1 VGVKIKKVA
10 MSSYFLALDLGSAK
24 LKALVA
30 QITGPD
36 TWQIVFPAMR
46 KSQGIKQGMID
57 NLELAVSDL
66 DNLLSEMEGVNRN
79 FVFKQ
84 ATIGIN
90 GPHLETRISKGVSV
104 ISRPD
109 GEITE
114 DDKDRALKAAQACVL
129 PANLF
134 LAQTVIKNY
143 TIDGMTKVKDP
154 IGLKGLRLELECLLV
169 NAFTP
174 IIRNVNRLGE
184 TLGLNLHYLILPYA
198 GAEIALTNQD
208 KELGAAA
215 LDLGAGTTSL
225 CVYEDNELLDLKV
238 FGVGGNNITNDIA
251 VGLKTYIDVAEK
263 IKVSEGLAL
272 AKKCPK
278 GAQIDLNQY
287 FEEAQEEEK
296 INKRFLAEIIEARL
310 TEIFDMAG
318 THLKELNRFGKL
330 PGGIVLFGGG
340 AQMPFITELAK
351 EKFKLPVRLAKP
363 DIDWYKETP
372 DPSFMSALGLID
384 ITFKGMTGKNIRLTG
399 DNIFKKFMNSIER
412 HFSL

>member
-1 VGVKIKKVA
+1 
-10 MSSYFLALDLGSAK
+10 MSSYILALDLGSSK
-24 LKALVA
+24 IKVLVA

-57 NLELAVSDL
+57 NLELVIADL
-66 DNLLSEMEGVNRN
+66 DNLINEMEGANKN
-79 FVFKQ
+79 FIFKQ
-84 ATIGIN
+84 ATVGIN

-104 ISRPD
+104 ISRAD
-109 GEITE
+109 GEISE

-134 LAQTVIKNY
+134 LAQTVVQNY
-143 TIDGMTKVKDP
+143 TIDGITKVKDP
-154 IGLKGLRLELECLLV
+154 IGLKGLRLEVECLLI
-169 NAFTP
+169 NAFSP
-174 IIRNVNRLGE
+174 IIRNINRLGE
-184 TLGLNLHYLILPYA
+184 SLGLNFRRVILPYA
-198 GAEIALTNQD
+198 AAEIALSRQD

-225 CVYEDNELLDLKV
+225 CVYEDNELIDLKV

-251 VGLKTYIDVAEK
+251 VGLTTSIDIAEK
-263 IKVSEGLAL
+263 IKISEGFAL
-272 AKKCPK
+272 PKKVPK

-287 FEEAQEEEK
+287 FEEPLEDNK
-296 INKRFLAEIIEARL
+296 ISKRFVAEIIEARL
-310 TEIFDMAG
+310 SEIFEMVG
-318 THLKELNRFGKL
+318 SRLKELNRFGKL

-351 EKFKLPVRLAKP
+351 EKFKLPVRIAKP
-363 DIDWYKETP
+363 EIDWYKEVH
-372 DPSFMSALGLID
+372 DPSFIPVLGLID
-384 ITFKGMTGKNIRLTG
+384 VTFKEKLENTNLRGESVFNKLAN
-399 DNIFKKFMNSIER
+399 FMER